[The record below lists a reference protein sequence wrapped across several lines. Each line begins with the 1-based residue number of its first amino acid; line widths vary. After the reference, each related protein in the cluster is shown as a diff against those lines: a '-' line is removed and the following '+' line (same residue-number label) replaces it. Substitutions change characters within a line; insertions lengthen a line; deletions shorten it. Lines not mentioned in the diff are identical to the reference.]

1 MRRSKESNIEKRE
14 RKTRDSERD
23 RGRRTEKDCS
33 IKPGKQEYAVL
44 SHVKLCM
51 KGNKP

>member
-1 MRRSKESNIEKRE
+1 LRRNKESNIEKRE
-14 RKTRDSERD
+14 RKTSDSERD
-23 RGRRTEKDCS
+23 RGTEKDCS
-33 IKPGKQEYAVL
+33 IKPGKQEYAVF